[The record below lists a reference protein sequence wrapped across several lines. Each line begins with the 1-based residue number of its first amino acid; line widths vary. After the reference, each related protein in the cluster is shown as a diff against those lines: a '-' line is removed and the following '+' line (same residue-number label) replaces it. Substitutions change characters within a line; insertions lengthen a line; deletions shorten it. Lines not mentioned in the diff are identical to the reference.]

1 MTTKPKPRKAPA
13 AKVTPEKAVSGTIHE
28 VSDICRLVS
37 RWKWLM
43 ADQVY
48 QAAVAETI
56 EENERLIAAHENELK
71 KIEHKLSDLV
81 PENIS
86 DACRFLEFATEIVEQ
101 DLDRGDGTIVSILK
115 NIREGLDAALRDKD
129 AAAREELEAER
140 AKGFAEGRDY
150 IRKIFEISDGAMK
163 RTAASP

>member
-1 MTTKPKPRKAPA
+1 MTTKPKTRKAPA
-13 AKVTPEKAVSGTIHE
+13 AKAAPKEAVSGTKHE

-56 EENERLIAAHENELK
+56 EENERLIAAHENETL
-71 KIEHKLSDLV
+71 KIETKLADLV
-81 PENIS
+81 PENVP
-86 DACRFLEFATEIVEQ
+86 DACMLLKFATEIVEQ

-115 NIREGLDAALRDKD
+115 NIHEGLLTALCDQR
-129 AAAREELEAER
+129 
-140 AKGFAEGRDY
+140 GN
-150 IRKIFEISDGAMK
+150 S
-163 RTAASP
+163 